1 MRFKKSSRKRTW
13 RKRSFGSS
21 RTRKRSPR
29 SPRVTL
35 GADCIVRIVGPVK
48 RLREDGSEVA
58 NWDVFIADTSGD
70 VSAVVGKCYSCF
82 SLSRADRLGADISR
96 SKGIPLRRE
105 ASTLKD
111 SKITFNNSRPSG
123 IEDEELNATIS
134 ELEDEWRCA
143 CT

>member
-1 MRFKKSSRKRTW
+1 M
-13 RKRSFGSS
+13 
-21 RTRKRSPR
+21 
-29 SPRVTL
+29 
-35 GADCIVRIVGPVK
+35 K